1 MIKSIVSIF
10 LALATTVSSFV
21 IPWSFPNNEK
31 AYSDYELDGNNAIG
45 KILSSAYNSTERANR
60 LMEATIVDVKT
71 KKNKIE
77 VEYDSSVNGTLVLGI
92 FDDKTED
99 ILDKKT
105 CNINRGT
112 DNCSFEIDND
122 LPKDYIIKA
131 RIYDPNYNP
140 VSDQYISYDNTRTVK
155 RIKAADIDDFEDK
168 YTINLDKNDDVNF
181 VVLNKDVIVF
191 SENECEKVIVNDD
204 NSSEVVFK
212 NASSNI
218 KSLQPGDI
226 FCYNKNDIDNII
238 INKVED
244 VSIKNED
251 TTIKISDAE
260 MGEAFEYVDVQYFN
274 PLCYIEYEN
283 EDNISTEE
291 NNDNEITTASIGG
304 GGSASIS
311 PSFEIKKGVFSATI
325 SFSIGVDVDI
335 TFSAKDAYFN
345 CSFKITEKFS
355 VSGAITGKLPLIK
368 ETTVGKLNIPIPVGG
383 LSIKL
388 ILRFKAEA
396 SVSLTFAFEYSQTIG
411 AGVSYKKG
419 FKYHNLSTQPT
430 VSPSIK
436 VEGKI
441 GVYLIIYPALS
452 FLGSCDVGL
461 KGTVGCEAVGTK
473 NTGIN
478 NSTEKHACK
487 HCLKID
493 LYKTFSVDLE
503 LGIDVLFWSK
513 YTSFKVCSLNK
524 RKFGAMYFSYDY
536 WDLGL
541 GECPYMEYL
550 VTIRVVDKNG
560 NPIKSAKVDGTA
572 VGSNGTVQKW
582 YSDGRH
588 KISVK
593 ASGYKSKNK
602 NIGVSSAKTYI
613 VELNKGNSTEI
624 DEETDSS
631 YTTYTKKKRSYSNGG
646 SGGNSGSYVAPLQYI
661 EPLTGVV
668 LSTAVSGQRRN
679 DTAWVQR
686 ELKKLGYFN
695 SEPDGYYGYSTAEA
709 VKKFQSDYNLPITGK
724 VNTNVVEV
732 IKKPLKMVSSPN
744 LKLTSASKIT
754 NGDIVSVSW
763 DAVPGASE
771 YNVYVYN
778 ENGKMVANTI
788 GTKSTNAAFV
798 LYEKGIYTIKAEA
811 KNDRFTSSVST
822 LETLITVTAPLLV
835 IFENDDGTV
844 LCKQYVAYGAAATSP
859 SAPEKE
865 GHTFWKWDT
874 DFSKVTVDGLVVK
887 PLFIKN
893 QYVVRFL
900 NTDGKE
906 IITEKSKYEFG
917 ENAVAPDSSLITVPN
932 GYKFIGWDKNFKN
945 IHEDITIRPVI
956 VWENDDLPILIDE
969 CQVVKDDDYGYNVTV
984 KIRNYEK
991 SRTNGRIVVALK
1003 TTDEKFVAMTESSA
1017 FTLVKSNAANSFV
1030 STETLDIFVPCKSS
1044 QIAYADV
1051 YVVNTYDDLIP
1062 ISDTYRVNLTKQN
1075 DDSGD
1080 NVSKSLVYSVSVD
1093 PSLAGKR
1100 AILFINK
1107 IGDAA
1112 DFTNEYIGQT
1122 VIGENGE
1129 CSFNYNLREE
1139 LSTETGDYY
1148 VVLGIEGAEKAIF
1161 LEKMEAPKPVY
1172 TVTFKNF
1179 DGTVLKT
1186 EQVVQGEHATLPEK
1200 NPERDGYTFVGWDYT
1215 NSAIFEDL
1223 TITAVYAHKTY
1234 TVVFVDWTNKR
1245 FDAHTYYYGEPLR
1258 MPNLST
1264 LDDYNAIGWE
1274 DAVEGM
1280 PVTKNMVITA
1290 KYEKKQFTVNFYDQN
1305 GNIIDTQVVEYGE
1318 SATAPELENNEIN
1331 FFGWDA
1337 ENLNYVTSSLDVKP
1351 YFSYSEDTASPYA
1364 SVESGIY
1371 SDTCEVI
1378 LNCDDNNAN
1387 IYYSINGSDFTLYS
1401 APITVARTSTLEY
1414 YASSFG
1420 KNNSNSVSN
1429 YYIINR
1435 LNDEQ
1440 NWKVPV
1446 TIVKDGNIVGTYIV
1460 AYGSTVAGNNL
1471 YTADEGTNFIGFYL
1485 NENNDDIISN
1495 DYAFTSPVVLYVKA
1509 EAKTYTITFKDVN
1522 GNVIDVQNVAYM
1534 GAAEEPDVVIE
1545 QPDVIFVGWDTDDF
1559 LCVTKDMEV
1568 NAVAVN
1574 EKDFLAVKLNRDS
1587 YTMMEGYTYTFNAS
1601 ITGETE
1607 AELFWKSSDESIA
1620 TVDENGKVT
1629 AISDGIVVITAQLLG
1644 TDVSA
1649 NCYITILKNSDM
1661 SIVLKDN
1668 SSYVIYDN
1676 FICGISPSSNT
1687 VSAVKEQ
1694 INAPNVKLFKDNEEL
1709 NNTDNVSTGTVVKM
1723 YDDNNN
1729 EIDSLTVVVVGDIN
1743 GDGEA
1748 TLTDSSKILNY
1759 LIKKEEF
1766 GEIELLAADVN
1777 ADGEVNNI
1785 DASMIMR
1792 YQANKEQL

>member
-1 MIKSIVSIF
+1 
-10 LALATTVSSFV
+10 
-21 IPWSFPNNEK
+21 
-31 AYSDYELDGNNAIG
+31 
-45 KILSSAYNSTERANR
+45 
-60 LMEATIVDVKT
+60 
-71 KKNKIE
+71 
-77 VEYDSSVNGTLVLGI
+77 
-92 FDDKTED
+92 
-99 ILDKKT
+99 
-105 CNINRGT
+105 
-112 DNCSFEIDND
+112 
-122 LPKDYIIKA
+122 
-131 RIYDPNYNP
+131 
-140 VSDQYISYDNTRTVK
+140 
-155 RIKAADIDDFEDK
+155 
-168 YTINLDKNDDVNF
+168 
-181 VVLNKDVIVF
+181 
-191 SENECEKVIVNDD
+191 
-204 NSSEVVFK
+204 
-212 NASSNI
+212 
-218 KSLQPGDI
+218 
-226 FCYNKNDIDNII
+226 
-238 INKVED
+238 
-244 VSIKNED
+244 
-251 TTIKISDAE
+251 
-260 MGEAFEYVDVQYFN
+260 
-274 PLCYIEYEN
+274 
-283 EDNISTEE
+283 
-291 NNDNEITTASIGG
+291 
-304 GGSASIS
+304 
-311 PSFEIKKGVFSATI
+311 
-325 SFSIGVDVDI
+325 
-335 TFSAKDAYFN
+335 
-345 CSFKITEKFS
+345 
-355 VSGAITGKLPLIK
+355 
-368 ETTVGKLNIPIPVGG
+368 
-383 LSIKL
+383 
-388 ILRFKAEA
+388 
-396 SVSLTFAFEYSQTIG
+396 
-411 AGVSYKKG
+411 
-419 FKYHNLSTQPT
+419 
-430 VSPSIK
+430 
-436 VEGKI
+436 
-441 GVYLIIYPALS
+441 
-452 FLGSCDVGL
+452 
-461 KGTVGCEAVGTK
+461 
-473 NTGIN
+473 
-478 NSTEKHACK
+478 
-487 HCLKID
+487 
-493 LYKTFSVDLE
+493 
-503 LGIDVLFWSK
+503 
-513 YTSFKVCSLNK
+513 
-524 RKFGAMYFSYDY
+524 
-536 WDLGL
+536 
-541 GECPYMEYL
+541 
-550 VTIRVVDKNG
+550 
-560 NPIKSAKVDGTA
+560 
-572 VGSNGTVQKW
+572 
-582 YSDGRH
+582 
-588 KISVK
+588 
-593 ASGYKSKNK
+593 
-602 NIGVSSAKTYI
+602 
-613 VELNKGNSTEI
+613 
-624 DEETDSS
+624 
-631 YTTYTKKKRSYSNGG
+631 
-646 SGGNSGSYVAPLQYI
+646 
-661 EPLTGVV
+661 
-668 LSTAVSGQRRN
+668 
-679 DTAWVQR
+679 
-686 ELKKLGYFN
+686 
-695 SEPDGYYGYSTAEA
+695 
-709 VKKFQSDYNLPITGK
+709 
-724 VNTNVVEV
+724 
-732 IKKPLKMVSSPN
+732 MVSAPN

-1179 DGTVLKT
+1179 DGSVLKT
-1186 EQVVQGEHATLPEK
+1186 EQVVQGEHATIPEK

-1485 NENNDDIISN
+1485 NENNDDIISH
-1495 DYAFTSPVVLYVKA
+1495 DYAFITPVVLYVKA
-1509 EAKTYTITFKDVN
+1509 EAKTYTITFRDVN

-1559 LCVTKDMEV
+1559 LCVTKNMEV

-1607 AELFWKSSDESIA
+1607 AELFWESSDESIA

-1644 TDVSA
+1644 KDVSA

-1759 LIKKEEF
+1759 LIKKEDF

>member
-1 MIKSIVSIF
+1 MIKSIISILLSIIMFASPVSVIANKSYSKANLKKDEF
-10 LALATTVSSFV
+10 SISGKTSIGEIISNAFSKYDSDEAVDQNTSIKDVTSSNNV
-21 IPWSFPNNEK
+21 VTINLTNKEDCSVLVGIYDEKTLNLIADSIKKVKSSDDQSVTISFDEKLPENYIVKAVAVDKNNEAICNVYTDNDNTEWYK
-31 AYSDYELDGNNAIG
+31 EFISSTIDDYSKKKVINFDNSNDDNFAVFNDDVVVLSNNNLI
-45 KILSSAYNSTERANR
+45 AN
-60 LMEATIVDVKT
+60 VSD
-71 KKNKIE
+71 
-77 VEYDSSVNGTLVLGI
+77 
-92 FDDKTED
+92 
-99 ILDKKT
+99 DKKT
-105 CNINRGT
+105 ISLLLNEETKLLKEGDIIAYNT
-112 DNCSFEIDND
+112 DNSEDAVVGKIVGVSSNFNSVDVSLKCPDLDETFEIVKIHYNEKEALMEEKSSGELETD
-122 LPKDYIIKA
+122 LFSAPKSTMRA
-131 RIYDPNYNP
+131 
-140 VSDQYISYDNTRTVK
+140 VGSGSIS
-155 RIKAADIDDFEDK
+155 
-168 YTINLDKNDDVNF
+168 
-181 VVLNKDVIVF
+181 
-191 SENECEKVIVNDD
+191 
-204 NSSEVVFK
+204 
-212 NASSNI
+212 
-218 KSLQPGDI
+218 
-226 FCYNKNDIDNII
+226 
-238 INKVED
+238 
-244 VSIKNED
+244 
-251 TTIKISDAE
+251 
-260 MGEAFEYVDVQYFN
+260 
-274 PLCYIEYEN
+274 
-283 EDNISTEE
+283 
-291 NNDNEITTASIGG
+291 
-304 GGSASIS
+304 GSASKS
-311 PSFEIKKGVFSATI
+311 KTWSFKYGS
-325 SFSIGVDVDI
+325 I
-335 TFSAKDAYFN
+335 TFSAGANAVFEYNVWKKYAYASVTVTPSAN
-345 CSFKITEKFS
+345 LHINTSYSANKEIKVGEVYIPIVAGVAVTVPVTVVMKFS
-355 VSGAITGKLPLIK
+355 ASITFDTTITAKFGFSWSTTSGVK
-368 ETTVGKLNIPIPVGG
+368 
-383 LSIKL
+383 
-388 ILRFKAEA
+388 
-396 SVSLTFAFEYSQTIG
+396 
-411 AGVSYKKG
+411 
-419 FKYHNLSTQPT
+419 NLSTKPKVNSSLT
-430 VSPSIK
+430 IEGHFYIGIKVSPSIDLLWGICK
-436 VEGKI
+436 GGMTGQAGAQLNATAKWEYMTGQKEKHDCGVACIYCDVDVPLSVSAYLKI
-441 GVYLIIYPALS
+441 SALGWTPVDKS
-452 FLGSCDVGL
+452 WSLWSTTFNDVITFHYSIKYREFGWGSCSHKSYLTTIKV
-461 KGTVGCEAVGTK
+461 
-473 NTGIN
+473 
-478 NSTEKHACK
+478 
-487 HCLKID
+487 ID
-493 LYKTFSVDLE
+493 Q
-503 LGIDVLFWSK
+503 
-513 YTSFKVCSLNK
+513 
-524 RKFGAMYFSYDY
+524 
-536 WDLGL
+536 
-541 GECPYMEYL
+541 
-550 VTIRVVDKNG
+550 NG
-560 NPIKSAKVDGTA
+560 NLIKSAKVDGTA
-572 VGSNGTVQKW
+572 VGSNGMVQKW

-631 YTTYTKKKRSYSNGG
+631 YTAYTKKKRSYSNGG

-661 EPLTGVV
+661 EPRTGVV

-686 ELKKLGYFN
+686 ELKKLSYFN
-695 SEPDGYYGYSTAEA
+695 SEPDGYFGYSTAEA

-778 ENGKMVANTI
+778 ENGKMVANAI

-906 IITEKSKYEFG
+906 IITEKSKYKFG

-1179 DGTVLKT
+1179 DGSVLKT
-1186 EQVVQGEHATLPEK
+1186 EQVVQGEHATIPEK

-1485 NENNDDIISN
+1485 NENNDDIISH
-1495 DYAFTSPVVLYVKA
+1495 DYAFITPVVLYVKA

-1607 AELFWKSSDESIA
+1607 AELFWESSDESIA